1 MMKLFLI
8 LLLLLP
14 ASLQAADDPNL
25 SPKVAEQIRQQ
36 NRNMNINSIWR
47 TPIPGIYEIAVGS
60 NIYYMERSGKYLIT
74 GHLFETA
81 SKRDLTA
88 PRLEQINKIDWAVL
102 PLGKAI
108 VSGDSDGVEMAV
120 FTDPDCPYCRKFE
133 EELKSVKGVKVYT
146 FLFPLTKLHPD
157 ARRKSEAIWCSKD
170 RHAALLKVMLD
181 DKAISG
187 GGCETPL
194 DEITAL
200 AGKLNI
206 TGTPTI
212 IARDGRKLG
221 GMLSAD
227 RLKPWLEGK

>member
-36 NRNMNINSIWR
+36 NRDMNINSIWR
-47 TPIPGIYEIAVGS
+47 TPVPGIYEIAVGS
-60 NIYYMERSGKYLIT
+60 KIYYMERSGKYLIT

-88 PRLEQINKIDWAVL
+88 PRLEQINKIDWGVL
-102 PLGKAI
+102 PLEKAI
-108 VSGDSDGVEMAV
+108 VSGDSDGIEMAL

-187 GGCETPL
+187 GGCATPL
-194 DEITAL
+194 DEIAAL

-206 TGTPTI
+206 NGTPTI
-212 IARDGRKLG
+212 IARDGRKLSA
-221 GMLSAD
+221 LLPAD